1 MSEKN
6 WGIVP
11 FIEYLNE
18 VDRILEERTA
28 QATSQETIDY
38 VALCQ
43 EEGISP
49 EECVDEILEGN
60 AWLQ

>member
-6 WGIVP
+6 WGLVP

-18 VDRILEERTA
+18 VDRLIEERVKRTTE
-28 QATSQETIDY
+28 QDEMDY